1 MVGKL
6 ISSLFLW
13 CRLFFV
19 DFNFIYYEF
28 FELVIVEKERVIFKI
43 GFDWVNYWESVLG
56 NS

>member
-13 CRLFFV
+13 YRLFFV

-43 GFDWVNYWESVLG
+43 GFNFVYYI
-56 NS
+56 